1 MATIEVKVEIN
12 ATEDKVWEIISDID
26 NEPKFWKG
34 TKNVKNISKKDN
46 VIHREVTIAF
56 RDQKCLQEVT
66 LEPKRKIDAK
76 FTKGIINGSKTM
88 TISTKE
94 NKTTLATSWD
104 MKLTGI
110 MGMFTGVIKNHIK
123 SGTEQAMQS
132 IKEEAER

>member
-34 TKNVKNISKKDN
+34 TKNVKNISKNDN
-46 VIHREVTIAF
+46 VIYREVTIAF

-66 LEPKRKIDAK
+66 LEPKRKIDAR
-76 FTKGIINGSKTM
+76 FTKGIINGSKIM

-104 MKLTGI
+104 MKLTGM

-132 IKEEAER
+132 IKKEAER

>member
-1 MATIEVKVEIN
+1 MATIGVTVEIN
-12 ATEDKVWEIISDID
+12 ATDDKVWEIISDID

-76 FTKGIINGSKTM
+76 FTKGIINGRKTM

-94 NKTTLATSWD
+94 NKTILVTSWD

>member
-34 TKNVKNISKKDN
+34 TKNVKNISKNDN
-46 VIHREVTIAF
+46 VIYREVTIAF

-76 FTKGIINGSKTM
+76 FTKGIINGSKIM

-94 NKTTLATSWD
+94 NKTILVTSWD
-104 MKLTGI
+104 MKLTGM

>member
-34 TKNVKNISKKDN
+34 TKNVKNISKNDN

-94 NKTTLATSWD
+94 NKTTLVTSWD

>member
-94 NKTTLATSWD
+94 NKTTLVTSWD
-104 MKLTGI
+104 MKLTGV
-110 MGMFTGVIKNHIK
+110 MRMFTGVIKNHIK

>member
-1 MATIEVKVEIN
+1 MATIEVKIEIN

-34 TKNVKNISKKDN
+34 TKNVKNISKNDN
-46 VIHREVTIAF
+46 VIYREVTIAF

-76 FTKGIINGSKTM
+76 FTKGIINGSKIM

-94 NKTTLATSWD
+94 NKTILVTSWD

-132 IKEEAER
+132 IKKEAER